1 MPPQIVENLNP
12 EITLFLNFRKEATKM
27 RKDLDNI
34 LAEKKADALLLYS
47 ESFKNPNMYYLSRF
61 LAPDPFI
68 LFKKIDNAPTIV
80 VNSMEFPRAQKES
93 AIKDVR
99 SYVDYNH
106 LEIIKAAEDPRL
118 GVMKFLAA
126 VTKKELGQRTTIS
139 VPHDFSSMATDVL
152 REGGLTIKPMFNV
165 IEKARETKEPEE
177 IKEIKMVQE
186 VVERVTTEVIDL
198 IADCDVGPRNTL
210 FYEEDGKKKP
220 LTAGEVKAFMG
231 HRFLDKWCAIDE
243 LIVACGPP
251 SADPHYHGNP
261 KDKLKANQPIILD
274 IYPRSL
280 RQRYCTDMTRTI
292 VKGRASDKVKRMFD
306 AVLQTKN
313 ACVAALHEG
322 VLGSDMFN
330 LSCDILEKAGY
341 KTIRGGKQIAK
352 GFTHSLGHGVGLE
365 IHETPSMSEVYK
377 FPLKGHSIVT
387 VEPGLYDP
395 KVGGVRIEDIVEV
408 TKKGCNNLTEM
419 YIQLEI

>member
-1 MPPQIVENLNP
+1 
-12 EITLFLNFRKEATKM
+12 M

-47 ESFKNPNMYYLSRF
+47 ESFKNPNMYYLTRF

-106 LEIIKAAEDPRL
+106 LEIIKAAKDPRL

-126 VTKKELGQRTTIS
+126 VTKKELGQGTTIS
-139 VPHDFSSMATDVL
+139 VPQDFSSMATDVL
-152 REGGLTIKPMFNV
+152 REEGLTIKPMFNV

-198 IADCDVGPRNTL
+198 IADCDVGPKNTL
-210 FYEEDGKKKP
+210 FHEEDGKKKP
-220 LTAGEVKAFMG
+220 LTVGEVKALMG
-231 HRFLDKWCAIDE
+231 HTFLDNWCAMEE
-243 LIVACGPP
+243 LIVACGPR

-261 KDKLKANQPIILD
+261 EDDLKANQPIILD
-274 IYPRSL
+274 IYPRSV
-280 RQRYCTDMTRTI
+280 RKRYWTDMTRTV
-292 VKGRASDKVKRMFD
+292 VKGKALVRVKRMFD
-306 AVLQTKN
+306 AVLEARN
-313 ACVAALHEG
+313 ACIDALHEG
-322 VLGSDMFN
+322 VLGCDMFN
-330 LSCDILEKAGY
+330 LCCDVLEKAGY
-341 KTIRGGKQIAK
+341 ETIRGGKQIEK
-352 GFTHSLGHGVGLE
+352 GLTHSLGHGVGLE
-365 IHETPSMSEVYK
+365 IHETPGMSEVYK
-377 FPLKGHSIVT
+377 FPLREHSMVT

-408 TKKGCNNLTEM
+408 TKTGCNNLTEM